1 MKTPRWQEEAKIIDN
16 RKDNI
21 LRDQVA
27 PIIKNMY
34 SYRRIMEGLMDVSS
48 ENQMELVR
56 EYQKQHNNGD
66 IDSERIN
73 VMSAMIL
80 NFFKFMTK

>member
-1 MKTPRWQEEAKIIDN
+1 
-16 RKDNI
+16 
-21 LRDQVA
+21 
-27 PIIKNMY
+27 MY